1 MTSSDAPAGDYGIG
15 ENDGEFS
22 FLAYS
27 AGTYHF
33 TITAANGV
41 SPDATQSFAITVTGG
56 DTPLS
61 DYQQWLQD
69 HGIATDTSDAAVAPN
84 GHTYGQNYIAD
95 IDPSS
100 DDFLELDFATTV
112 GNIEIKNASPNRYY
126 ELLVWTD
133 LMAEPVVF
141 DLGVGCDGMTEV
153 FPVDDETFF
162 ARVRALLSA
171 P

>member
-1 MTSSDAPAGDYGIG
+1 VTSSDAPAGDYGIG
-15 ENDGEFS
+15 ETTGVFS

-41 SPDATQSFAITVTGG
+41 SPDATQSFTITVTDG

-69 HGIATDTSDAAVAPN
+69 HGVATDMPATDMASN
-84 GHTYGQNYIAD
+84 GHTYWDNYIAD
-95 IDPSS
+95 IDPAST
-100 DDFLELDFATTV
+100 DFLEVSFTAAADGTFTITPH
-112 GNIEIKNASPNRYY
+112 SDNRDYQLLYY
-126 ELLVWTD
+126 TD
-133 LMAEPVVF
+133 LNGEPTRIV
-141 DLGVGCDGMTEV
+141 L
-153 FPVDDETFF
+153 DDPEAF
-162 ARVRALLSA
+162 ALPLDATGFGRILVTLPSS